1 MATLAYEFGQGLVA
15 AVLVAWI
22 LVWLLIAER
31 IVRRRDLGIA
41 GKLLWLVVILAV
53 PFIGLFVYSLWSAS
67 RSSRR

>member
-15 AVLVAWI
+15 VALVAWI

-53 PFIGLFVYSLWSAS
+53 PFIGLFVYSLWSAARPS
-67 RSSRR
+67 RA